1 MSKVSIIITTHN
13 QARFVTQT
21 IESVLAQ
28 TFGDFEIIVIDDG
41 SIDNTPEALFTYP
54 DPIRY
59 IQQPHQGIMDAWL
72 IGVQAAKGAFIS
84 FVNAGDLLPRERLE
98 AQVQQLEAQPDLGL
112 VYFAGQIRDGEATQ
126 IIREVEPNEQGH
138 LNSTLVTLNLF
149 LSGCPLIR
157 RDCVERVGLLEAH
170 LSPDSDWNP
179 WRQLSLAGY
188 EIDSQEQ
195 LILCREHLTIFLRRL
210 HRGDISAAQRHMTE
224 AVRLSPWI
232 LENPAVFIE
241 SVIDYTKNPNVHDA
255 VAFAQTVLENLPDCA
270 RDLERFR
277 GRTLAELSISRA
289 FESYRMGNMSQVRR
303 RVIAGLRNDLSH
315 LRNKGV
321 VSIFC
326 RSFLNH
332 NRKTAFAG
340 RGNKEHDVWRSMV
353 ERIQKVLG
361 RPVDSIEPTVG
372 GTDRVTYVV
381 RSGGCPYI
389 LRVGKE
395 QSEITAHRSDMLAL
409 RQAMSV
415 VEQIR
420 VVGVPVPSILAY
432 DFPAPDTTDPAWVLE
447 EWVPGHFFI
456 PQNMV
461 WRDTLSVV
469 TELGQGLR
477 RLHSIETKGFGPI
490 SSERLEAAHQTFD
503 QWLDRNILNKRRM
516 LATLPSETLSLIDTV
531 GQFLRGSYSESP
543 RLCHG
548 DLGYYN
554 LLVNRGRLSAIID
567 WNPVFGWDPA
577 FDVAIFHFWSDD
589 EPVLTTLLQAYAPD
603 QPRMFRR
610 RVMAAVICYAGVLM
624 ATVCKPTI
632 DKQALDRLC
641 LRWLTDNRIL
651 SSFSSTG

>member
-1 MSKVSIIITTHN
+1 MSTVSVIVTNDN
-13 QARFVTQT
+13 QTQFVMQAV
-21 IESVLAQ
+21 ESVLAQ
-28 TFGDFEIIVIDDG
+28 TFGDIEIIIVDCGGTDD
-41 SIDNTPEALFTYP
+41 TPEALEACQDRITYVRRP
-54 DPIRY
+54 SR
-59 IQQPHQGIMDAWL
+59 GLLAARAAGL
-72 IGVQAAKGAFIS
+72 QAS
-84 FVNAGDLLPRERLE
+84 AGTHLLFMRADDLLPPGKVELQIKRLE
-98 AQVQQLEAQPDLGL
+98 ERPELGL
-112 VYFAGQIRDGEATQ
+112 AYWGGQVKIREATQ
-126 IIREVEPNEQGH
+126 IIREVTPTQPDAEVAMEF
-138 LNSTLVTLNLF
+138 L

-157 RDCVERVGLLEAH
+157 RDCVERAGLLEAH

-188 EIDSQEQ
+188 EVDPQEQ

-210 HRGDISAAQRHMTE
+210 HRGDVSAAQRHMTE

-241 SVIDYTKNPNVHDA
+241 SVIDYVKNPNVHDA
-255 VAFAQTVLENLPDCA
+255 VAFAQAVLENLPDCA

-289 FESYRMGNMSQVRR
+289 FESYRMGDASLVMR
-303 RVIAGLRNDLSH
+303 RVIAGLRNDWSH

-332 NRKTAFAG
+332 SRKTAFAG
-340 RGNKEHDVWRSMV
+340 RGNKERDVWRSMV
-353 ERIQKVLG
+353 ERIQEVLG
-361 RPVDSIEPTVG
+361 LPVDSIEPTVG

-409 RQAMSV
+409 RQAVSV

-420 VVGVPVPSILAY
+420 GVGVPVPSILAY
-432 DFPAPDTTDPAWVLE
+432 DFPTPDTTDPAWVLE

-461 WRDTLSVV
+461 WRDALSVV
-469 TELGQGLR
+469 AQLGEGLR

-490 SSERLEAAHQTFD
+490 SSERLDAAHETFD
-503 QWLDRNILNKRRM
+503 QWLDRNILDERRM
-516 LATLPSETLSLIDTV
+516 PATLPSEALSLVDTA
-531 GQFLRGSYSESP
+531 GQFLRGSYSGSP

-554 LLVNRGRLSAIID
+554 LLVSRGRLSAIID
-567 WNPVFGWDPA
+567 WNPVYGWDPA
-577 FDVAIFHFWSDD
+577 FDVAVFHFWSDD

-603 QPRMFRR
+603 RPRMFRR
-610 RVMAAVICYAGVLM
+610 RVMAAVICYAGSLM
-624 ATVCKPTI
+624 ATACKPTI
-632 DKQALDRLC
+632 DKQAVDRLC
-641 LRWLTDNRIL
+641 LRWLTDNRIA
-651 SSFSSTG
+651 SSFSPTG